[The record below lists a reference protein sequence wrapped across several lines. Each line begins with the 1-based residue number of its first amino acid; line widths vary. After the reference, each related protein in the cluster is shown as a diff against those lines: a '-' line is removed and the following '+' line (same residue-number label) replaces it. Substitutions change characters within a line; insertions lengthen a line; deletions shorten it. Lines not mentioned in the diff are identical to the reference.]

1 MKLLY
6 TQDEIEK
13 EIKLL
18 AYDISIFHKED
29 PTEIVMLGV
38 LNGGFMFYSELV
50 KNLQLDVKCD
60 FISAKSY
67 TGKRKQN
74 KVEITKKPEV
84 DFKNHHVYIVDDIFD
99 TGNTVNA
106 IINYLEKEP
115 VKSIT
120 ITTLVQRTTSP
131 KSLYHPT
138 NPAISYPVISC
149 FKTDEWLVGYGMDN
163 ELGYYRNYKDIFAV

>member
-1 MKLLY
+1 MNQIIDPEKL
-6 TQDEIEK
+6 Q
-13 EIKLL
+13 IKIKIL
-18 AYDISIFHKED
+18 AKQLSDDHIDDKTPVVAVCI
-29 PTEIVMLGV
+29 
-38 LNGGFMFYSELV
+38 LNGGFMFFTDFV
-50 KNLQLDVKCD
+50 KAMPISLECD
-60 FISAKSY
+60 FMRVKSY
-67 TGKRKQN
+67 VSKRKQGDIQ
-74 KVEITKKPEV
+74 ITKDLETPIKG
-84 DFKNHHVYIVDDIFD
+84 KHVYIIDDIFD

-120 ITTLVQRTTSP
+120 ITTLIQRTTSP